1 MAVHNFAPVRALQRE
16 VVELYLKCTGAGG
29 TSNPTIDTGAGKG
42 VTSIIYNSATGKY
55 KVTLDQK
62 YAGLLFVSGTVIE
75 PSSVDDWEVVVEAET
90 VATTKTIS
98 LAVFKG
104 GTLAALTTGEKL
116 LLEIVLKNVSA

>member
-42 VTSIIYNSATGKY
+42 ITSIAYNSATGKY
-55 KVTLDQK
+55 RVTLDQK
-62 YAGLLFVSGTVIE
+62 YAALMFVSGTIIE

-90 VATTKTIS
+90 VSTTKRID
-98 LAVFKG
+98 LAFFKG
-104 GTLAALTTGEKL
+104 GTLAALTTGEKV
-116 LLEIVLKNVSA
+116 LLEIVLKNVNA